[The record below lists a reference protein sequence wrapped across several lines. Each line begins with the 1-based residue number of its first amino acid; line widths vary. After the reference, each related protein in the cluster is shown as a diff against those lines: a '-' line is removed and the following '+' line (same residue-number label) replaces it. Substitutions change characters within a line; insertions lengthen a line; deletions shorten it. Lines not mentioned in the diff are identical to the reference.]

1 MSSALR
7 TRAVEFAADV
17 RDAGGRAYFVGGCV
31 RDKLWAESQGAAD
44 FEPQDFDIEVYG
56 LEADDLQQIVKRH
69 GAVHL
74 VGAQFAVL
82 LLTTPDG
89 AIEVSLPRRE
99 SKTGPGHKGFEVS
112 ADPHMSLE
120 EASLRR
126 DFTVNAMMEDPF
138 TGEVIDPHGGRAD
151 IQAGVLRH
159 VSPAF
164 AEDPLRVMRAGRFAA
179 RFGWSVHPETAA
191 FCRGINLSELPVER
205 MEGEWKNI
213 LEKGQF
219 PGNGLLALEEC
230 GALEYFPELK
240 ILRDTPQDPEWH
252 PEGDVLIHTAL
263 CLDAAVAKRNEM
275 DDVFAEM
282 LGVLCHD
289 LGKATTTEFVDGH
302 VISHRHDIEGV
313 APTKSLLARLSRR
326 ADLAGLVVPLVK
338 CHLMPFQ
345 FHEMG
350 DQLTDA
356 AIRRLSRKVSIPAL
370 CRVSWADAAGR
381 GGDLAWQDW
390 PAGDWLLARAEA
402 IGVKDGEPRPFLMGR
417 HLIERGVK
425 PGRRLGRILEQAY
438 EMQLDGDLKTEADA
452 LEWADKRIKK

>member
-1 MSSALR
+1 MSSLLR
-7 TRAVEFAADV
+7 TRAIQLSSDV
-17 RDAGGRAYFVGGCV
+17 QEAGGRAFFVGGCV
-31 RDKLWAESQGAAD
+31 RDKFLGL
-44 FEPQDFDIEVYG
+44 EPKDFDLEVYG
-56 LEADDLQQIVKRH
+56 LSAEKLQAIVGNH

-74 VGAQFAVL
+74 VGVQFAVL
-82 LLTTPDG
+82 LVSTPDG
-89 AIEVSLPRRE
+89 EIEVSLPRRE
-99 SKTGPGHKGFEVS
+99 SNTGPGHRGFVVS
-112 ADPHMSLE
+112 ADPDMTHA

-126 DFTVNAMMEDPF
+126 DFTINCMLEDPF
-138 TGEVIDPHGGRAD
+138 TGEIIDCHGGLAD
-151 IQAGVLRH
+151 IEAKLLRH

-164 AEDPLRVMRAGRFAA
+164 REDPLRVLRVGRFMA
-179 RFGWSVHPETAA
+179 RFGKDWSVHPETVA
-191 FCRGINLSELPVER
+191 FCREIDLSELPVER
-205 MEGEWKNI
+205 IEGEWKEI
-213 LEKGQF
+213 LLNGAF
-219 PGNGLLALEEC
+219 PGRGLLALEEC

-263 CLDAAVAKRNEM
+263 CLDAAVEKRDEM
-275 DDVFAEM
+275 EDAFAEM

-302 VISHRHDIEGV
+302 IRSHRHDIEGV

-326 ADLAGLVVPLVK
+326 SDLARLVVPLVK
-338 CHLMPFQ
+338 CHLLPFQ

-356 AIRRLSRKVSIPAL
+356 AIRRLSLRVSIPAL

-381 GGDLAWQDW
+381 GEKMNWQDW

-402 IGVKDGEPRPFLMGR
+402 VGVIDGKPRPFLMGR
-417 HLIERGVK
+417 HLIDLGVK

-438 EMQLDGDLKTEADA
+438 ELQLDGNLKSEVEAQS
-452 LEWADKRIKK
+452 WAEARIKK